1 MLQESGSTWLCEATR
16 TKRPVNCV
24 FGVKEKMAE
33 SCGWQSEIAALEK
46 AADYLSLLSV
56 LTASYTAV

>member
-1 MLQESGSTWLCEATR
+1 M
-16 TKRPVNCV
+16 NCV

-46 AADYLSLLSV
+46 AADYLSLLSA